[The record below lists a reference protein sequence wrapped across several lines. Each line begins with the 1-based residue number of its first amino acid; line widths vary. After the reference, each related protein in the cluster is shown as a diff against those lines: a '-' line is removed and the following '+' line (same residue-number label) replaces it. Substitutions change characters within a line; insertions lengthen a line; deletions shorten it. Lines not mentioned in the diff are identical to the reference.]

1 LRQKTGATVTLPGSD
16 ATEQVQPLL
25 RVVRGDPTP
34 EELAALIAVVSS
46 RGGGLDEPAPQ
57 RSLWGR
63 PSLRQPLATGPGAW
77 KASSLP
83 R

>member
-1 LRQKTGATVTLPGSD
+1 MTLPGSD
-16 ATEQVQPLL
+16 ATEQARPLL

-34 EELAALIAVVSS
+34 EELAALIAVVSA
-46 RGGGLDEPAPQ
+46 RGGDVEEPAPP

-63 PSLRQPLATGPGAW
+63 PALRPTLHPGPGAW
-77 KASSLP
+77 RASTLP